1 MVYWGG
7 YVLIWAVG
15 CPHQDM
21 RQRSQAVL
29 PQEFFDKTS
38 FLPFAAIAEG
48 RNSLQDAL
56 EEVNKPVLV
65 ASLVAP
71 LFFL

>member
-1 MVYWGG
+1 MYWGG
-7 YVLIWAVG
+7 FIILWAVG

-21 RQRSQAVL
+21 RQRSQAVF
-29 PQEFFDKTS
+29 PKEFFDQTS

-48 RNSLQDAL
+48 RNSLREAFKEL
-56 EEVNKPVLV
+56 NKPVLV

-71 LFFL
+71 AFFL